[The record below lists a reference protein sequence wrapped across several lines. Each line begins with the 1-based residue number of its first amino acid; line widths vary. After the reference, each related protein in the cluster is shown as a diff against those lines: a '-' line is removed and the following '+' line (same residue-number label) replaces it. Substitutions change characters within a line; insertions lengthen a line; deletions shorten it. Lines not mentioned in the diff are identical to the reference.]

1 MRILIPLLFLSG
13 SPAAEP
19 GADARDAAIAW
30 IDQVR
35 DDLVSLNRLVWEA
48 AEVGLEE
55 VESSAALARFLEKR
69 GFRLERG
76 IAGMPTAFVATW
88 GSGRPV
94 VALLAEYDAL
104 PTLSQKA
111 EPERSPRVTGGPGHA
126 CGHSLFGTAS
136 VGAAAAIVRGMDVAK
151 LSGTVRVYGTPAEET
166 GIGKTF
172 LAKEGHFDDCDVV
185 LHWHPS
191 DRTGAAYETTKAVV
205 SVKIR
210 FRGVAAH
217 ASLSPEDGRS
227 ALDAV
232 ELTNVAAN
240 YLREHLPEDSRIHY
254 VVTDGGGQPN
264 VVPPEAEVWYYLRG
278 DSHRLV
284 ERMFERLRRI
294 VEGAALMTETTFEIR
309 VDSDTHEILPN
320 RPLAEVLQKNLERVG
335 PPRFDEAERAFA
347 RKTQAPLVE
356 ARGEPIPV
364 PLAET
369 IEPLPAEPDHM
380 RASTDVGEVSW
391 RVPTGGLRVACYTYG
406 APGHSWQ
413 IVACGGMS
421 IGEKG
426 MLVAAK
432 TLAAAA
438 IDLLADPSLAAAAK
452 ADFEKRRAGKPLTSL
467 LPPESRAPARIR

>member
-1 MRILIPLLFLSG
+1 MRGLLLPLLL
-13 SPAAEP
+13 PICAEDP
-19 GADARDAAIAW
+19 PPDAREAALAW
-30 IDQVR
+30 IDQSREVLTALSR
-35 DDLVSLNRLVWEA
+35 FVWEA

-55 VESSAALARFLEKR
+55 VESSAALSRYLEER
-69 GFRLERG
+69 GFRVERG
-76 IAGMPTAFVATW
+76 IAGMPTAFVASR

-104 PTLSQKA
+104 PALSQKA
-111 EPERSPRVTGGPGHA
+111 EPKRAPRVEGGSGHA
-126 CGHSLFGTAS
+126 CGHNLFGAAS
-136 VGAAAAIVRGMDVAK
+136 VGAAAAAARAMEVAG
-151 LSGTVRVYGTPAEET
+151 LAGTVRVYGTPAEET

-172 LAKEGHFDDCDVV
+172 LAKEGRFDDCDAV

-210 FRGVAAH
+210 FRGLPAH

-240 YLREHLPEDSRIHY
+240 YLREHLPEDARIHY
-254 VVTDGGGQPN
+254 VVTEGGGQPN
-264 VVPPEAEVWYYLRG
+264 VVPPDAEVWYYLRA
-278 DSHRLV
+278 DSHRIV

-294 VEGAALMTETTFEIR
+294 VDGAALMTETTPEIR

-320 RPLAEVLQKNLERVG
+320 RPLAEILQRNLEAVG
-335 PPRFDEAERAFA
+335 APRFDEAERAFA
-347 RKTQAPLVE
+347 RETQAPIVE
-356 ARGEPIPV
+356 ARGEPIAA

-369 IEPLPAEPDHM
+369 IQPLLAEPERM

-391 RVPTGGLRVACYTYG
+391 RVPTGGLRIACYTFG

-426 MLVAAK
+426 MIVAAK
-432 TLAAAA
+432 TLAATAL
-438 IDLLADPSLAAAAK
+438 DLLADPKLLDAAR
-452 ADFEKRRAGKPLTSL
+452 ADFEKRKAGKPLTSL
-467 LPPESRAPARIR
+467 LPPQSRAPARIR